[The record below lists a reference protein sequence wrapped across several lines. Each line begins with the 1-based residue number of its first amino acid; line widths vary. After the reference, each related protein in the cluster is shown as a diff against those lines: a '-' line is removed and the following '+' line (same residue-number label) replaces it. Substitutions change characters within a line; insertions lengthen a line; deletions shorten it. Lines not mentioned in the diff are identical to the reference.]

1 MMTTLRHIALILWCL
16 AYMAL
21 AGQATIRWNPNP
33 ESGVSY
39 QLYRDG
45 IMLVSTTA
53 TEATVEVQAGDILTI
68 KATKDG
74 LQSGPSNRIQVVE
87 VQVSLDLQSWAT
99 SGYYFIP
106 ADSAVLFTRLKLR
119 P

>member
-1 MMTTLRHIALILWCL
+1 MTTLRHIFWIPICL
-16 AYMAL
+16 AYMAIG
-21 AGQATIRWNPNP
+21 GQATVRWNPNP
-33 ESGVSY
+33 EPNVTY

-45 IMLVSTTA
+45 ILIAATTA
-53 TEATVEVQAGDILTI
+53 TEANVEVQAGDILVL

-87 VQVSLDLQSWAT
+87 VQVSLDLNSWAT

-106 ADSAVLFTRLKLR
+106 ADSTALFTRLRLT

>member
-1 MMTTLRHIALILWCL
+1 MNTIRYIALLLWCL

-21 AGQATIRWNPNP
+21 AGEATVRWNPNP
-33 ESGVSY
+33 ESGVTY

-45 IMLVSTTA
+45 ILIANTTA
-53 TEATVEVQAGDILTI
+53 TEANVEVQAGDILTL

-74 LQSGPSNRIQVVE
+74 KQSGPSNKIQIVE
-87 VQVSLDLQSWAT
+87 VQVSLDLQSWST
-99 SGYYFIP
+99 SGYFYIP
-106 ADSAVLFTRLKLR
+106 ADSPQLFTRLRLT